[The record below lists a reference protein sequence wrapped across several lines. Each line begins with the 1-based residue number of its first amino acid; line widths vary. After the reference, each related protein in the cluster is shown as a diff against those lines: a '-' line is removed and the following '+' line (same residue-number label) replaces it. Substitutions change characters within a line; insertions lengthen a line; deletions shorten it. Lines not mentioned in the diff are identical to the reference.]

1 MLIVQVEHGI
11 EKALKTLKRKFNKTG
26 MLKEL
31 RERKTYEKPS
41 VKRRMVK
48 KKAIYTQ
55 KFRESSGE

>member
-1 MLIVQVEHGI
+1 
-11 EKALKTLKRKFNKTG
+11 

-41 VKRRMVK
+41 VKRRMTK